1 MIEHSTPSDIE
12 RTSLGIITS
21 ELASMGIALPDEN
34 AAVIK
39 RVIHASADFDYAETL
54 RFTEHACQRIAETLA
69 KGAVIVTDT
78 NMARAGISAGAM
90 KKLGC
95 EAVCYMADPR
105 AAQRAKAE
113 NTTRAAVSMRIAME
127 EHPNAVFAIGNAPT
141 ALFELCRLME
151 DGARPA
157 TVIAVPVGFVNVVEA
172 KEEIFKTCAAFGI
185 PCIAAMGR
193 KGGSTIAAAV
203 CNALLYTAA
212 DQLDPAKRGWN

>member
-12 RTSLGIITS
+12 RTSLGIITT
-21 ELASMGIALPDEN
+21 ELASMGITLPDEN

-54 RFTEHACQRIAETLA
+54 RFTEHACQRIAKTLT

-105 AAQRAKAE
+105 AAESAKAE
-113 NTTRAAVSMRIAME
+113 NTTRAAASMRIAME
-127 EHPNAVFAIGNAPT
+127 EHSKAVFAIGNAPT

-172 KEEIFKTCAAFGI
+172 KEEIFKTCAALGI
-185 PCIAAMGR
+185 PCVAAMGR

>member
-12 RTSLGIITS
+12 RTSLGIITT

-54 RFTEHACQRIAETLA
+54 RFTDHACPQIAEALA
-69 KGAVIVTDT
+69 NGAVIVTDT
-78 NMARAGISAGAM
+78 NMARVGISAGAM

-157 TVIAVPVGFVNVVEA
+157 AVIAVPVGFVNVVEA
-172 KEEIFKTCAAFGI
+172 KEEIFKTCAAFRI

>member
-12 RTSLGIITS
+12 RTSLGIITT
-21 ELASMGIALPDEN
+21 ELASMGITLPDEN

-69 KGAVIVTDT
+69 KGAAIVTDT
-78 NMARAGISAGAM
+78 NMARAGISVGAM

-105 AAQRAKAE
+105 AAESAKAE
-113 NTTRAAVSMRIAME
+113 NTTRAAASMRIAME
-127 EHPNAVFAIGNAPT
+127 EHSKAVFAIGNAPT

-151 DGARPA
+151 AGARPA

-172 KEEIFKTCAAFGI
+172 KEEVFKTCAALGI

>member
-12 RTSLGIITS
+12 RTSLGIITA
-21 ELASMGIALPDEN
+21 ELASMGITLPEEN

-54 RFTEHACQRIAETLA
+54 RFTEHACPRIAETLA
-69 KGAVIVTDT
+69 KDADIVTDT
-78 NMARAGISAGAM
+78 NMARSGISAGAM

-95 EAVCYMADPR
+95 ETVCYMADPR
-105 AAQRAKAE
+105 AAEFAKAE
-113 NTTRAAVSMRIAME
+113 GTTRAAVSMRIAME

-157 TVIAVPVGFVNVVEA
+157 AVIAVPVGFVNVVEA
-172 KEEIFKTCAAFGI
+172 KEKIFKTCAALGI

>member
-12 RTSLGIITS
+12 RTSLGIITT
-21 ELASMGIALPDEN
+21 ELASMGITLLKEN

-105 AAQRAKAE
+105 AAESAKAE
-113 NTTRAAVSMRIAME
+113 NTTRAAASMRIAME

-172 KEEIFKTCAAFGI
+172 KEEIFKTCAALGI